1 MKKFN
6 WLLAL
11 LIMGSTS
18 LKAQQDNDPFPEP
31 DYGASSSS
39 MSLCTQVFVDGTL
52 QEEGIVA
59 VYAGDEIRGKMTI
72 IVQSGK
78 ALAIGSVWGNG
89 GEALHFR
96 VFTCGCIIEVDQD
109 MVYTPEDIK
118 GGPNAPYAINLT
130 APITSKLT
138 AEGYATT
145 CLPFNTRIPDGVS
158 AFCAKGLTD
167 GKLEL
172 EKVTGGVIP
181 QGTGVLVKGSGES
194 ITWGATVAEPAA
206 DVSAN
211 KFIGTLEPKK
221 VTEKS
226 VLTLG
231 YTTKDG
237 EQKLGFWCYTGT
249 TIAANRAYIADFTAG
264 SRGVTFDDVTLAAV
278 ADVKAYDTPEAAT
291 YDLQGRRVRAQKP
304 GIYIRN
310 GRKYIVR

>member
-18 LKAQQDNDPFPEP
+18 LKAQQNNDPFPEP
-31 DYGASSSS
+31 ASEQSSTN
-39 MSLCTQVFVDGTL
+39 MTVCAQVFIDGTL

-59 VYAGDEIRGKMTI
+59 VYAADEIRGKAPI
-72 IVQSGK
+72 ESDRHL
-78 ALAIGSVWGNG
+78 ALITAWGNG

-96 VFTCGCIIEVDQD
+96 VFVRGGVIEVDQGLT
-109 MVYTPEDIK
+109 YTVD
-118 GGPNAPYAINLT
+118 GVQGNPNTPYAINLT

-138 AEGYATT
+138 EEGYATT

-158 AFCAKGLTD
+158 AFCAKGLVD
-167 GKLEL
+167 DKLEL
-172 EKVTGGVIP
+172 EKITGGVIP
-181 QGTGVLVKGSGES
+181 KETGVLVKGSGES
-194 ITWGATVAEPAA
+194 ITWGTTVAEPTA

-211 KFIGTLEPKK
+211 KFTGTLEPKK

-237 EQKLGFWCYTGT
+237 EKKLGFWCYTGT

-264 SRGVTFDDVTLAAV
+264 SRGVSFDDLILTAV
-278 ADVKAYDTPEAAT
+278 AEVKGTDAT
-291 YDLQGRRVRAQKP
+291 DAVVYDLQGRRVNTLKP
-304 GIYIRN
+304 GLYIRN

>member
-18 LKAQQDNDPFPEP
+18 LKAQQNNDPFPEP
-31 DYGASSSS
+31 ASEQSSTN
-39 MSLCTQVFVDGTL
+39 MTVCAQVFIDGTL

-59 VYAGDEIRGKMTI
+59 VYAGDDIRGKAPI
-72 IVQSGK
+72 ESGH
-78 ALAIGSVWGNG
+78 LAIITAWGNG

-96 VFTCGCIIEVDQD
+96 VFVRGGVIEVDQGLT
-109 MVYTPEDIK
+109 YTVD
-118 GGPNAPYAINLT
+118 GVQGYPNAPYAINLT

-138 AEGYATT
+138 EEGYATT

-158 AFCAKGLTD
+158 AFCAKGLVD
-167 GKLEL
+167 DKLEL
-172 EKVTGGVIP
+172 EKITGGVIP
-181 QGTGVLVKGSGES
+181 KGTGVLVKGSGES
-194 ITWGATVAEPAA
+194 ITWGTTVAKPTA

-211 KFIGTLEPKK
+211 KFTGTLEPKE

-237 EQKLGFWCYTGT
+237 EKKLGFWCYTGT

-264 SRGVTFDDVTLAAV
+264 ARGVTFDYVTLTAV
-278 ADVKAYDTPEAAT
+278 AEVKGTDAT
-291 YDLQGRRVRAQKP
+291 DAVVYDLQGRRVNTLKP
-304 GIYIRN
+304 GLYIRN

>member
-18 LKAQQDNDPFPEP
+18 LKAQQNNDPFPEP
-31 DYGASSSS
+31 ASEQSSTN
-39 MSLCTQVFVDGTL
+39 MTVCAQVFIDGTL

-59 VYAGDEIRGKMTI
+59 VYAGDEIRGKAPI
-72 IVQSGK
+72 ARGH
-78 ALAIGSVWGNG
+78 LAIITAWGKG

-96 VFTCGCIIEVDQD
+96 VFVCGGVIEVDQGLT
-109 MVYTPEDIK
+109 YTVD
-118 GGPNAPYAINLT
+118 GVQGYPNTPYAINLT

-138 AEGYATT
+138 EEGYATT

-158 AFCAKGLTD
+158 AFCAKGLVD
-167 GKLEL
+167 DKLEL
-172 EKVTGGVIP
+172 EKITGGVIP
-181 QGTGVLVKGSGES
+181 KETGVLVKGSGES
-194 ITWGATVAEPAA
+194 ITWGTTVAEPTA

-211 KFIGTLEPKK
+211 KFTGTLEPKK

-237 EQKLGFWCYTGT
+237 EKKLGFWCYTGT

-264 SRGVTFDDVTLAAV
+264 ARGVTFDDVTLTAV
-278 ADVKAYDTPEAAT
+278 AEVKGTDAT
-291 YDLQGRRVRAQKP
+291 DAVVYDLQGRRVNTLKP
-304 GIYIRN
+304 GIYICN

>member
-18 LKAQQDNDPFPEP
+18 LKAQQNNDPFPEP
-31 DYGASSSS
+31 ASEQSSTN
-39 MSLCTQVFVDGTL
+39 MTVCAQVFIDGTL

-59 VYAGDEIRGKMTI
+59 VYAGDDIRGKAPI
-72 IVQSGK
+72 ESGH
-78 ALAIGSVWGNG
+78 LAIITAWGNG

-96 VFTCGCIIEVDQD
+96 VFVRGGVIEVDQGLT
-109 MVYTPEDIK
+109 YTVD
-118 GGPNAPYAINLT
+118 GVQGNPNTPYAINLT

-138 AEGYATT
+138 EEGYATT

-158 AFCAKGLTD
+158 AFCAKGLVD
-167 GKLEL
+167 DKLEL
-172 EKVTGGVIP
+172 EKITGGVIP
-181 QGTGVLVKGSGES
+181 KGTGVLVKGSGES
-194 ITWGATVAEPAA
+194 ITWGTTIAEPTA

-211 KFIGTLEPKK
+211 KFVGTLEPKD
-221 VTEKS
+221 VEAKS

-237 EQKLGFWCYTGT
+237 EKKLGFWCYKGT

-264 SRGVTFDDVTLAAV
+264 ARGVTFDDVMLTAV
-278 ADVKAYDTPEAAT
+278 AEVKGTDAT
-291 YDLQGRRVRAQKP
+291 DAVVYDLQGRRVNTLKP

>member
-18 LKAQQDNDPFPEP
+18 LKAQQNNDPFPEP
-31 DYGASSSS
+31 ASEQSSTN
-39 MSLCTQVFVDGTL
+39 MTVCAQVFIDGTL

-59 VYAGDEIRGKMTI
+59 VYAGDDIRGKAPI
-72 IVQSGK
+72 ESGH
-78 ALAIGSVWGNG
+78 LAIITAWGNG

-96 VFTCGCIIEVDQD
+96 VFVRGGVIEVDQGLT
-109 MVYTPEDIK
+109 YTVD
-118 GGPNAPYAINLT
+118 GVQGYPNAPYAINLT

-138 AEGYATT
+138 EEGYATT

-158 AFCAKGLTD
+158 AFCAKGLVD
-167 GKLEL
+167 DKLEL
-172 EKVTGGVIP
+172 EKITGGVIP
-181 QGTGVLVKGSGES
+181 KETGVLVKGSGES
-194 ITWGATVAEPAA
+194 ITWGTTVAKPTA

-211 KFIGTLEPKK
+211 KFTGTLEPKE

-237 EQKLGFWCYTGT
+237 EKKLGFWCYTGT

-264 SRGVTFDDVTLAAV
+264 ARGVTFDYVTLTAV
-278 ADVKAYDTPEAAT
+278 AEVKGTDAT
-291 YDLQGRRVRAQKP
+291 DAVVYDLQGRRVNTLKP
-304 GIYIRN
+304 GLYIRN

>member
-18 LKAQQDNDPFPEP
+18 LKAQQNNDPFPEP
-31 DYGASSSS
+31 ASEQSSTN
-39 MSLCTQVFVDGTL
+39 MTVCAQVFINGTL

-59 VYAGDEIRGKMTI
+59 VYAADEIRGKAPI
-72 IVQSGK
+72 KSDK
-78 ALAIGSVWGNG
+78 HLAIITAWGNG

-96 VFTCGCIIEVDQD
+96 VFVRGGVIEVDQGLT
-109 MVYTPEDIK
+109 YTVD
-118 GGPNAPYAINLT
+118 GVQGYPNTPYAINLT

-138 AEGYATT
+138 EEGYATT

-158 AFCAKGLTD
+158 AFCAKGLVD
-167 GKLEL
+167 DKLEL
-172 EKVTGGVIP
+172 EKITGGVIP
-181 QGTGVLVKGSGES
+181 KETGVLVKGSGES
-194 ITWGATVAEPAA
+194 ITWGT
-206 DVSAN
+206 
-211 KFIGTLEPKK
+211 GTLEPKE

-237 EQKLGFWCYTGT
+237 EKKLGFWCYTGT

-264 SRGVTFDDVTLAAV
+264 ARGVTFDYVTLTAV
-278 ADVKAYDTPEAAT
+278 AEVKGTDAT
-291 YDLQGRRVRAQKP
+291 DAVVYDLQGRRVNTLKP
-304 GIYIRN
+304 GLYIRN